1 MNKKF
6 YITTAIAYVNGPP
19 HIGHALEFIQADAI
33 ARFRRLA
40 GYDVHF
46 VTGSDEHGIK
56 LLRTAQGLG
65 VTPEALVETNTAAF
79 QDLNRLLQISHDD
92 YIRTGDRARHW
103 PAVRKLW
110 RRMAAS
116 GDIYKQYYDGL
127 YCSGCEKFLTERDV
141 VDGRCPLHPTVELES
156 IHEENYFFRLSRY
169 SEEIGRRIASNEL
182 KIVPET
188 RRNEILSLIRE
199 GLKDVSFSRSRKALA
214 WGIPVPDDPE
224 QMIYVWGDALTN
236 YLSAVGYA
244 EETDL
249 FRKNWPADL
258 HCIGKDIIRFHTAIW
273 PGMLLSAGLPLPRG
287 VFVHGFVNDAA
298 GQRMSKSSGNVV
310 DPVEVAQKYGTD
322 SLRYYLLR
330 EIPTTEDGNFS
341 MVRFIERHNADLAN
355 DLGNL
360 VNRTVVMAH
369 RYAGGVVPLARPDAS
384 LLSGLRQKALETVTR
399 VEAAADG
406 LDLNGA
412 VETIWGLV
420 REANRFIEVHAPW
433 ALARDPARQEDLN
446 AVLYG
451 LVETLRYLSVL
462 LTPILPE
469 KAGEVWRQAGFDGA
483 PGDQRLDALKTW
495 GWTQPGMRLGEA
507 KVLFPRIEAEGKRL
521 SLDTPLRGYSGQ
533 TEPDALS
540 SSRRLRI
547 EGQKAEEKSRVQSPK
562 SKTKIQNQ
570 ESATM
575 TDAETGLIDISE
587 FQRAH
592 LRVASVVAAER
603 VAGADKLL
611 KLQIDLGDEQRQIVA
626 GVAQHYT
633 PESLVGRQ
641 VVVVANLK
649 PARIRGID
657 SQGMLLAA
665 HGREGL
671 KVITVDG
678 AAEPGSKVS

>member
-1 MNKKF
+1 MGKKF

-19 HIGHALEFIQADAI
+19 HMGHALEFIQADAI

-46 VTGSDEHGIK
+46 VTGADEHGVK
-56 LLRTAQGLG
+56 LLRTAQALG
-65 VTPEALVETNTAAF
+65 VTPEALVETNTAAY
-79 QDLNRLLQISHDD
+79 QSLNRLLQISHDD
-92 YIRTGDRARHW
+92 YIRTVDRARHW

-110 RRMAAS
+110 RRMAER
-116 GDIYKQYYDGL
+116 GDIYKQYYEGL

-141 VDGRCPLHPTVELES
+141 TDGRCPLHPTVELES

-169 SEEIGRRIASNEL
+169 GEEIGRRIASDEL
-182 KIVPET
+182 RIIPET

-199 GLKDVSFSRSRKALA
+199 GLKDVSFSRSRKALS

-224 QMIYVWGDALTN
+224 QTIYVWGDALTN

-249 FRKNWPADL
+249 FRKQWPADL

-287 VFVHGFVNDAA
+287 VFVHGFVNDAS

-310 DPVEVAQKYGTD
+310 DPVEVAQKYGAD

-330 EIPTTEDGNFS
+330 EIPTVEDGNFS
-341 MVRFIERHNADLAN
+341 MARFVERHNADLAN

-369 RYAGGVVPLARPDAS
+369 RYAGGEVPDVRPDAP
-384 LLSGLRQKALETVTR
+384 LLSDLRQKALETVVR
-399 VEAAADG
+399 VERAAEA

-412 VETIWGLV
+412 VEAVWGLV

-433 ALARDPARQEDLN
+433 ALARDPARRGDLD

-451 LVETLRYLSVL
+451 LIETLRYLSVL
-462 LTPILPE
+462 LTPIIPE
-469 KAGEVWRQAGFDGA
+469 KAGEVWAQIGQGGDPGQQGFD
-483 PGDQRLDALKTW
+483 ALRAW
-495 GWTQPGMRLGEA
+495 GGVRAGMRLGEA
-507 KVLFPRIEAEGKRL
+507 KVLFPRIEAEGERREAEDRSIHRRERREEQKGEGGL
-521 SLDTPLRGYSGQ
+521 MPHASPLM
-533 TEPDALS
+533 PDS
-540 SSRRLRI
+540 
-547 EGQKAEEKSRVQSPK
+547 
-562 SKTKIQNQ
+562 
-570 ESATM
+570 
-575 TDAETGLIDISE
+575 ETGLIDIAE
-587 FQRAH
+587 FQRVH

-603 VAGADKLL
+603 VAGTDKLL
-611 KLQIDLGDEQRQIVA
+611 KLQIDLGDERRQIVA
-626 GVAQHYT
+626 GIAQHYA
-633 PESLVGRQ
+633 PEAIVGKQ
-641 VVVVANLK
+641 IVVVANLR

-665 HGREGL
+665 HGGDGL

-678 AAEPGSKVS
+678 MVEQGSKVS

>member
-1 MNKKF
+1 MSKKF

-19 HIGHALEFIQADAI
+19 HMGHALEFIQADAI

-40 GYDVHF
+40 GHDVHF
-46 VTGSDEHGIK
+46 VTGADEHGVK
-56 LLRTAQGLG
+56 LLRTAQSLG
-65 VTPEALVETNTAAF
+65 VSPEALVETNTAAY
-79 QDLNRLLQISHDD
+79 QSLNRLLQISHDD
-92 YIRTGDRARHW
+92 YIRTVDRARHW

-110 RRMAAS
+110 RRMAER
-116 GDIYKQYYDGL
+116 GDIYKQYYEAL

-141 VDGRCPLHPTVELES
+141 ADGRCPLHPTVELEP

-169 SEEIGRRIASNEL
+169 GEEIGRRIASDEL
-182 KIVPET
+182 RIIPET

-199 GLKDVSFSRSRKALA
+199 GLKDVSFSRSRKALS

-224 QMIYVWGDALTN
+224 QTIYVWGDALTN

-249 FRKNWPADL
+249 FRKHWPADL

-287 VFVHGFVNDAA
+287 VFVHGFVNDAS

-310 DPVEVAQKYGTD
+310 DPVEVAQRYGAD

-330 EIPTTEDGNFS
+330 EIPTVEDGNFS
-341 MVRFIERHNADLAN
+341 MARFVERHNADLAN

-369 RYAGGVVPLARPDAS
+369 RYAGGEVPDARPDAP
-384 LLSGLRQKALETVTR
+384 LLSDLRQKALETVAR
-399 VEAAADG
+399 VERAAES

-412 VETIWGLV
+412 VEAVWGLV

-433 ALARDPARQEDLN
+433 ALARDPARRKDLD

-451 LVETLRYLSVL
+451 LIETLRYLSVL
-462 LTPILPE
+462 LAPIAPG
-469 KAGEVWRQAGFDGA
+469 KAGEVWTQIGQGGDPGQQGFEALRAWGGVRAG
-483 PGDQRLDALKTW
+483 T
-495 GWTQPGMRLGEA
+495 RLGEA
-507 KVLFPRIEAEGKRL
+507 KVLFPRIEAEEKFEVR
-521 SLDTPLRGYSGQ
+521 
-533 TEPDALS
+533 S
-540 SSRRLRI
+540 SKF
-547 EGQKAEEKSRVQSPK
+547 EVQSPK
-562 SKTKIQNQ
+562 SKVKTQTQ
-570 ESATM
+570 ESGAM
-575 TDAETGLIDISE
+575 TEAETGLIDIAE
-587 FQRAH
+587 FQRVR

-611 KLQIDLGDEQRQIVA
+611 KLQIDLGDERRQIVA
-626 GVAQHYT
+626 GIAQHYA
-633 PESLVGRQ
+633 PEALVGKQ
-641 VVVVANLK
+641 IVVVANLR

-665 HGREGL
+665 HGGDGL
-671 KVITVDG
+671 KVVTVDG
-678 AAEPGSKVS
+678 AVEQGSKVS